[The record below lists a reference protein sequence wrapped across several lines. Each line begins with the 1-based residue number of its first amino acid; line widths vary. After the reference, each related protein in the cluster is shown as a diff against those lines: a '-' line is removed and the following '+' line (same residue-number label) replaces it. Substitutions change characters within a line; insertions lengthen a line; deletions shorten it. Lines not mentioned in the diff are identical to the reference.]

1 MLLLGEDGALQFDL
15 GNGLQCSAEI
25 TSYRLLL
32 GRDLLETTQQGDET
46 RTYVAGLKSWSGEC
60 NFNIRLA
67 QDAELFTAAQ
77 LVPFILALE
86 GEARI
91 PARFYIQRNDAP
103 GGCPPGIEIG
113 PAWFGGTVLLS
124 EITLDI
130 AGASELIRG
139 AARFTGSGDVEFF
152 A

>member
-32 GRDLLETTQQGDET
+32 GRDTLETTAQGDES
-46 RTYVAGLKSWSGEC
+46 RTFVAGLKTWSGEC
-60 NFNIRLA
+60 NYNIRLA
-67 QDAELFTAAQ
+67 QDTELFTAAQ
-77 LVPFILALE
+77 LIPSILANE
-86 GEARI
+86 DEAPI
-91 PARFYIQRNDAP
+91 NARFYIQRNDAP

-113 PAWFGGTVLLS
+113 PAWFEGTLILS

-139 AARFTGSGDVEFF
+139 AARFTGTRPIEFV